1 MSWIALLAAL
11 TLGVAPVSS
20 VSLVSPGQP
29 VGASPLWEPGAS
41 VVLKGRFL
49 PVRQALRASNAEAA
63 AAALRSTSATSAH
76 VPGLFARTALLAGD
90 EPAACA
96 VDVTA
101 AGPAGLLHRARCAWR
116 QGGSRTALTAK
127 ATAVAD
133 LVLLSTEAPALLF
146 FDDDAV
152 AMTLAV
158 AGWGSDGD
166 RGRLLGAVLQR
177 PVPSFDAPGRAR
189 QARVLQAIVD
199 RPPSSPLA
207 FRAAEVLVYEM
218 PELARATDEAV
229 LGASGLTNASRIRRA
244 TTLERL
250 HKNDELVALI
260 GDLVGKDCD
269 AAILVGKAWRKTKKY
284 AAARRALATVSPKRC
299 SSEQQKKAQ
308 YLEVRLATVQKSPA
322 ADQLASAFADRW
334 GNDPLV
340 DDVLVWQGEGR
351 AARSD
356 VVGARAVLE
365 VVVAEH
371 PDGDMADEARFRLAM
386 GLAEDGDVVRARAIL
401 DDGVDRLLAASPPRS
416 ALLDRARYWSGRLLA
431 IPDPD
436 QWTPTTVAADAIAG
450 RDRLAAL
457 AGDRPASFYGRLA
470 SLVVLRLGGA
480 IPRPFVGRASSLGS
494 EASVAVP
501 AALATLT
508 PWRQARAAADAGF
521 DDEAAV
527 LLGEVGNG
535 NFDVGVATAVAALFA
550 SVDRPDLAHRAMR
563 QRGMALLPDAPVDDA
578 SVARWTLAWPLAHEE
593 ALTSAALAAQVPPPL
608 LWGLAREESTFDESV
623 VSWAG
628 AVGLCQLMPPTAR
641 DEATSLKLP
650 PPTVADLVD
659 PVLNARLGASHLGRR
674 LKGMGHPLQ
683 AIAAYNAGP
692 GSVAKWMPPP
702 GKRRPLDRWVEQIPF
717 EETRNYVKKV
727 TGSWV
732 TYALLYGDADVVF
745 PLEIGAR

>member
-1 MSWIALLAAL
+1 MLAAL
-11 TLGVAPVSS
+11 TLGVAPGSS
-20 VSLVSPGQP
+20 VSLLPPAQP
-29 VGASPLWEPGAS
+29 AGASALWNPGGS

-49 PVRQALRASNAEAA
+49 PVRQALRARNAVAA
-63 AAALRSTSATSAH
+63 VAALSSTSATSPQ
-76 VPGLFARTALLAGD
+76 VPGLFARAAFLAGD
-90 EPAACA
+90 EDSACA
-96 VDVTA
+96 VNVTA
-101 AGPAGLLHRARCAWR
+101 AGPAGLLHRARCARR
-116 QGGSRTALTAK
+116 QGSNSDDLNAR

-133 LVLLSTEAPALLF
+133 LASLSTEAPALLF

-158 AGWGSDGD
+158 AGWGSDSD
-166 RGRLLGAVLQR
+166 RGRLLGAILQR
-177 PVPSFDAPGRAR
+177 PVPSFDARGRGR

-199 RPPSSPLA
+199 RPPSSTMA
-207 FRAAEVLVYEM
+207 VRAAEALVYEI
-218 PELARATDEAV
+218 PEHARASDEAL
-229 LGASGLTNASRIRRA
+229 LGSSGLTNASRVRRA

-250 HKNDELVALI
+250 HKNDEVVALI

-269 AAILVGKAWRKTKKY
+269 ASILVGKAWRKTKKY
-284 AAARRALATVSPKRC
+284 AAARSALAAVFPKRC
-299 SSEQQKKAQ
+299 SDEQQKKAR
-308 YLEVRLATVQKSPA
+308 YLEVRLATVQKSPD

-334 GNDPLV
+334 GKDALV

-351 AARSD
+351 AARGD
-356 VVGARAVLE
+356 VVGTRAVLE
-365 VVVAEH
+365 RVIAEH

-386 GLAEDGDVVRARAIL
+386 GLAEDGDVVRARALL
-401 DDGVDRLLAASPPRS
+401 DDGVDRLRAASPPRS
-416 ALLDRARYWSGRLLA
+416 AQLDRARYWSGRLLA

-436 QWTPTTVAADAIAG
+436 QWTPTTIAADAIAG
-450 RDRLAAL
+450 RFRLAAL
-457 AGDRPASFYGRLA
+457 AVDRPASFYGRLA
-470 SLVVLRLGGA
+470 SLVVVRLGGTVPQP
-480 IPRPFVGRASSLGS
+480 IVGRASSLGN
-494 EASVAVP
+494 EASVPVP
-501 AALATLT
+501 ASLAALT

-527 LLGEVGNG
+527 LLGEVGNAP
-535 NFDVGVATAVAALFA
+535 FDGGVATAVAALFA

-563 QRGMALLPDAPVDDA
+563 ERGMALLPDAPVDDD
-578 SVARWTLAWPLAHEE
+578 SVARWTLAWPLAHEK
-593 ALTSAALAAQVPPPL
+593 ALTSAATAAHVPPPL

-674 LKGMGHPLQ
+674 LKGMRHPLQ

-702 GKRRPLDRWVEQIPF
+702 GQRRPLDRWVEQIPF

-732 TYALLYGDADVVF
+732 TYALLYGDSEVVF